1 MSTKVLIASVTSS
14 PTPQAGQSSRSS
26 GDFSTAT
33 LPANTI
39 NFQWEI
45 SSSGNDNPN
54 SISFIVARD
63 VSGGSDPTIFSGVVN
78 GKYTDVYECGTL
90 YIAKPNGA
98 TANFVVSVYAITR

>member
-1 MSTKVLIASVTSS
+1 MSRILISSVTSS
-14 PTPQAGQSSRSS
+14 PTPQPGQSSRSS
-26 GDFSTAT
+26 GNFSTDT

-45 SSSGNDNPN
+45 TPFGSDDPN
-54 SISFIVARD
+54 SISFIVAQD
-63 VSGGSDPTIFSGVVN
+63 VSGGNDPTIFSGVVN
-78 GKYTDVYECGTL
+78 GKYTDVYENRSL

>member
-1 MSTKVLIASVTSS
+1 MSTKILISSVTSS
-14 PTPQAGQSSRSS
+14 PTPQPGQSSRSS
-26 GDFSTAT
+26 GNFSTDT

-45 SSSGNDNPN
+45 TSFGSDDPN
-54 SISFIVARD
+54 SISFIVAKD

-78 GKYTDVYECGTL
+78 GKYTEVYESRSL
-90 YIAKPNGA
+90 YIANPTGA